1 MFIFVSRYSWRP
13 MARYMDL
20 IEKDLKK
27 YKRATGR
34 GRLEIPPSGND
45 RSGRHIVDMAGK
57 IRGRYFVKIWYE

>member
-1 MFIFVSRYSWRP
+1 